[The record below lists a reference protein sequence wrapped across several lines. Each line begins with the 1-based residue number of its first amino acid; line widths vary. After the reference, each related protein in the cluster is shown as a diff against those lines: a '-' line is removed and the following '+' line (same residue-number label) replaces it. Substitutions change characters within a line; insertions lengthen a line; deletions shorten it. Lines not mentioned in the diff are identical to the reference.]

1 VNGFLLDTNVVSEL
15 VRPNPDARVV
25 RWVQST
31 QESLLYLSVLTIGEI
46 RKGISALPAGNK
58 RILLESWLS
67 KDLTLRF
74 TNRILAVDEAVA
86 ERWGLIAANAAAMRA
101 PLPVIDGLLAATA
114 LQHDLAFVSRN
125 LSTLHVDGLS
135 TLNPWTV

>member
-1 VNGFLLDTNVVSEL
+1 MNGFLLDTNVVSEL

-25 RWVQST
+25 QWVQST

-67 KDLTLRF
+67 NDLTLRF

-86 ERWGLIAANAAAMRA
+86 ERWGVIAANAAAIGA

-135 TLNPWTV
+135 TLNPWTA